1 MKKNKIQIYTLL
13 ALLISAFALASC
25 DTDTE
30 ALEVQKLKTYDEQY
44 YKNLRDYKK
53 SDHCLSFG
61 WYAAYAPI
69 EGVEGYKDPASWGE
83 RIIGLPDSLDIC
95 SLWMG
100 IPSDDPNSDGY
111 APIAYADMK
120 FVQEKKGTR
129 FVSPTIMKLANRKFS
144 LNGQDYDFSDVSQR
158 NKEGIE
164 AFAQYLVNE
173 VLDAGIDGID
183 LDFEPEGDWI
193 GSTENFMILVKH
205 IAKYFGPGPDAMYP
219 DKLLCID
226 FYGQAPPRETE
237 PYVNYYIRQSYGAS
251 SASTLQSQYNT
262 ISWAPSHKFIV
273 TETFGDYY
281 ENGGVA
287 FTEADGNT
295 VTTKGSTMYS
305 LEGMARW
312 NPTQGRKAGFGAFYF
327 DRDYY
332 SKTGIPYYNMRRCI
346 QIANP
351 AIH

>member
-1 MKKNKIQIYTLL
+1 MKTIKIKIFG
-13 ALLISAFALASC
+13 LLILILSVFVFTSC

-30 ALEVQKLKTYDEQY
+30 ALEIQKLKTYDEQY
-44 YKNLRDYKK
+44 YENLRAYKK
-53 SDHCLSFG
+53 TDHCLSFG

-100 IPSDDPNSDGY
+100 IPSNDPKSKGY
-111 APIAYADMK
+111 APIAYADMI
-120 FVQEKKGTR
+120 FVKEKKGTR
-129 FVSPTIMKLANRKFS
+129 FIAPSIVRMNKVITLRNGTEYDLTANHT
-144 LNGQDYDFSDVSQR
+144 D
-158 NKEGIE
+158 EGIE
-164 AFAQYLVNE
+164 VYGQYLVDQ
-173 VLDAGIDGID
+173 VLDANLDGVD
-183 LDFEPEGDWI
+183 LDYEPEGDWMQ
-193 GSTENFMILVKH
+193 GDNFTKLVKY
-205 IAKYFGPGPDAMYP
+205 IGQYFGPKGQHS
-219 DKLLCID
+219 DKLLCVD
-226 FYGQAPPRETE
+226 FYSQYPPSDTE
-237 PYVNYYIRQSYGAS
+237 PYVNYFIRQSYSARL
-251 SASTLQSQYNT
+251 ASTLQTQYNN
-262 ISWAPSHKFIV
+262 ISWAPSYKFIV
-273 TETFGDYY
+273 TETFGENY

-295 VTTKGSTMYS
+295 FTTDGSLMYS

-312 NPTQGRKAGFGAFYF
+312 NPTQGKKAGFGAFYF
-327 DRDYY
+327 DRDYF